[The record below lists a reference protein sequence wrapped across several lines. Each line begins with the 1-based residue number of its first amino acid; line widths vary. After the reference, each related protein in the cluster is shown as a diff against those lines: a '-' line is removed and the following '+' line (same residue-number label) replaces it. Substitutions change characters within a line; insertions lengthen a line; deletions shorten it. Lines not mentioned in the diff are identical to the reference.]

1 MKSILDP
8 AFRYVPS
15 DQTDL
20 REAFARIRREQR
32 AREQPDA
39 LAKAQAI
46 EEVLIIAP
54 RREAQR

>member
-15 DQTDL
+15 GETDL

-32 AREQPDA
+32 AREQADS
-39 LAKAQAI
+39 LAKPQAI
-46 EEVLIIAP
+46 EKALITAP